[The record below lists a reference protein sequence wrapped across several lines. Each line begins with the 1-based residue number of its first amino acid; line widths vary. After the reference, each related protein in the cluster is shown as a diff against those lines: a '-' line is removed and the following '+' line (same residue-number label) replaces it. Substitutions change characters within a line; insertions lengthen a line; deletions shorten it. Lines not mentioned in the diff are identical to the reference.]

1 MIRRLVLVLSTALL
15 ALPAFASDATYP
27 NRPIRLVV
35 GFPPGGGADGI
46 ARMFADHMS
55 RTLKQPVVVENKPG
69 ANTTLAPA
77 FVAAAPPDGY
87 TLLLAPDSV
96 MGTDKLLFASTVK
109 YDESNFTPINRL
121 ASTFF
126 VLAANKDSGLR
137 RFSDVVAKS
146 GQQPLFLASP
156 GGPYL
161 QIILSEVR
169 RQSSAKLDEVLY
181 RGGAQGALA
190 VMAGEAALTLMGP
203 GALLPLVREGK
214 LVAVATTHDRVSS
227 LAPGVPTLA
236 EEGVT
241 GFKLNFWYG
250 IMGPAGLPDAV
261 VRKIFDASAAAAADP
276 AVKQKLAL
284 LGYEAVPA
292 ASPEEFRAS
301 ALQDGAA
308 LNSRVQA
315 AGIKSQ

>member
-1 MIRRLVLVLSTALL
+1 MNRRLALALAAALL
-15 ALPAFASDATYP
+15 PLPSFAADPNYP
-27 NRPIRLVV
+27 SRPIRLVV

-46 ARMFADHMS
+46 ARLLADHMS
-55 RTLKQPVVVENKPG
+55 QTLKQPVVVENKPG

-77 FVAAAPPDGY
+77 FVAAAPADGY
-87 TLLLAPDSV
+87 TLLLGPDSV
-96 MGTDKLLFASTVK
+96 LGTDKLLFASTVK
-109 YDESNFTPINRL
+109 YDESNFTPINRV

-126 VLAANKDSGLR
+126 VLAANKDLGIR

-146 GQQPLFLASP
+146 SQQPLFLASP

-190 VMAGEAALTLMGP
+190 VMSGESALTLMGP
-203 GALLPLVREGK
+203 GALLPLVRDGK
-214 LVAVATTHDRVSS
+214 LVAVATTNDRVSS

-236 EEGVT
+236 DDGVT

-250 IMGPAGLPDAV
+250 IMGPAGLPDDV
-261 VRKIFDASAAAAADP
+261 VRKIFDASSAAAADP

-292 ASPEEFRAS
+292 ASPEAFRAS
-301 ALQDGAA
+301 ALQDGAT
-308 LNSRVQA
+308 LKSRAQA
-315 AGIKSQ
+315 AGIKPQ